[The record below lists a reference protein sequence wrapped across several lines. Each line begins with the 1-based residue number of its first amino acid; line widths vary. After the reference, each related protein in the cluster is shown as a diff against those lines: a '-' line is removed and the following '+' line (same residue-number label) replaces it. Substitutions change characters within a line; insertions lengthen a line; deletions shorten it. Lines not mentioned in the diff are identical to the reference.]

1 MVHGNLESPYEIVE
15 SVSHFSSRWEGS
27 ADVVWLCI
35 TTYSRE
41 KCFYDCESLVGVSL
55 VHHLSINVSV
65 LRHSVV
71 RALSLCLFLTVVKP
85 A

>member
-15 SVSHFSSRWEGS
+15 SVSHFSKRWEGS

-41 KCFYDCESLVGVSL
+41 KCFYDCESLVGVIFGSSSK
-55 VHHLSINVSV
+55 HQRICAEAFSCTSIES
-65 LRHSVV
+65 
-71 RALSLCLFLTVVKP
+71 LSLPDSC
-85 A
+85 